1 MSERI
6 ESVAIA
12 RGVTQTPRKV
22 NLIAALVRGRSV
34 ADAQVILRHTPKRAA
49 EPIVKVIASA
59 SANAMNTFGL
69 KEDSLVIKSLQVT
82 SGPRLKR
89 FRPAAR
95 GRALPYEKRT
105 SHIRA
110 VVEGTAKP
118 KKSVRQAQDKKPA
131 AVRTTKKE
139 TT

>member
-1 MSERI
+1 MTERI
-6 ESVAIA
+6 EAVAIA

-34 ADAQVILRHTPKRAA
+34 ADASVILAHTPKRAA
-49 EPIVKVIASA
+49 EPILKVIASA
-59 SANAMNTFGL
+59 SANAMHTFGL
-69 KEDSLVIKSLQVT
+69 KEDSLIIKSLQVT

-110 VVEGTAKP
+110 VVEGNVKP
-118 KKSVRQAQDKKPA
+118 KKIPAKTAAKEKK
-131 AVRTTKKE
+131 
-139 TT
+139 

>member
-1 MSERI
+1 MSQRI
-6 ESVAIA
+6 EAVAIA

-22 NLIAALVRGRSV
+22 SLIAALVRGRTV
-34 ADAQVILRHTPKRAA
+34 ADASVILQHTPKRAA
-49 EPIVKVIASA
+49 APILKVISSA
-59 SANAMNTFGL
+59 SANAMHSFGL
-69 KEDSLVIKSLQVT
+69 KEDSLIIKSLQIT

-110 VVEGTAKP
+110 VIEGDVKP
-118 KKSVRQAQDKKPA
+118 KKKPNSVSTA
-131 AVRTTKKE
+131 KKE
-139 TT
+139 AS

>member
-6 ESVAIA
+6 EAVAIA

-22 NLIAALVRGRSV
+22 NLIAALVRGRTV
-34 ADAQVILRHTPKRAA
+34 ADASVILQHTPKRAA
-49 EPIVKVIASA
+49 EPILKVIASA
-59 SANAMNTFGL
+59 SANAMHTFGL

-110 VVEGTAKP
+110 VVEGNVKP
-118 KKSVRQAQDKKPA
+118 KKTPA
-131 AVRTTKKE
+131 AKQTVKKE
-139 TT
+139 TA

>member
-1 MSERI
+1 MSERR
-6 ESVAIA
+6 SAVAIA

-22 NLIAALVRGRSV
+22 SLIAALVRGRAV
-34 ADAQVILRHTPKRAA
+34 ADAEIILRHTPKRAA
-49 EPIVKVIASA
+49 SPILKVIASA
-59 SANAMNTFGL
+59 SANAMHTMGV
-69 KEDSLVIKSLQVT
+69 KQDSLIIKSLEVT

-110 VVEGTAKP
+110 VVEGEVKP
-118 KKSVRQAQDKKPA
+118 KKKPLAPSA
-131 AVRTTKKE
+131 AKKE
-139 TT
+139 TK

>member
-1 MSERI
+1 MSERRTA
-6 ESVAIA
+6 VAIA
-12 RGVTQTPRKV
+12 RGVSQTPRKV
-22 NLIAALVRGRSV
+22 SLIAALVRGRAV
-34 ADAQVILRHTPKRAA
+34 ADAEVILQHTPKRAA
-49 EPIVKVIASA
+49 SPILKVIASA
-59 SANAMNTFGL
+59 SANATHSMGL
-69 KEDSLVIKSLQVT
+69 KEDSLIIKSLEVT

-110 VVEGTAKP
+110 VIEGDVKP
-118 KKSVRQAQDKKPA
+118 KKKPQPITA
-131 AVRTTKKE
+131 AKKE